1 MKHKIGQLVLNRK
14 LGLGKVLEVRG
25 DNVTVYFK
33 DQSEN
38 PRIINVAVV
47 PMTIP
52 KEQSDPCFDE
62 ANMPRKHGK
71 KLPPKKRATRQLTGD
86 SSQT

>member
-1 MKHKIGQLVLNRK
+1 MKHKVGQLVLNNK

-25 DNVTVYFK
+25 DTVTVYFK

-47 PMTIP
+47 PMTIA
-52 KEQSDPCFDE
+52 KDQADPCFDE
-62 ANMPRKHGK
+62 ANMPKKLGK
-71 KLPPKKRATRQLTGD
+71 KMPARKRATRQLTGIPG
-86 SSQT
+86 QA

>member
-1 MKHKIGQLVLNRK
+1 MKHKVGQLVMNNK

-25 DNVTVYFK
+25 DTVTVYFK

-47 PMTIP
+47 PMLIP
-52 KEQSDPCFDE
+52 KEQSDPCFE
-62 ANMPRKHGK
+62 PENMPKRLGK
-71 KLPPKKRATRQLTGD
+71 KLPPRKRATRQLTGIPG
-86 SSQT
+86 QL